1 MTNLRQVFLGIVIA
15 LASIGLLLG
24 AFSLSLAEGNS
35 IATSTSV
42 ATPTPTLTPTSS
54 PTWQPIT
61 PSAFISP
68 SLDSPTPFPTWTPTL
83 TPTLT
88 PSLTLTPTLPLTPTL
103 TPLSANYLLTT
114 ELIPSVV
121 VFVPPMRTQIPLS
134 CGAPY
139 SWIVYFVQPGD
150 TLYHLGLAY
159 GISISELQRANCMR
173 TSTLLRTGQMLNVPP
188 WAPLAPLQTVPI
200 EVISTCILT
209 GTPVPCSCSDTP
221 TELPINTAT
230 EIPTPTEV
238 LTATLVPTTP

>member
-1 MTNLRQVFLGIVIA
+1 MKNLRHVFLGIIIA
-15 LASIGLLLG
+15 LASVGLLLG
-24 AFSLSLAEGNS
+24 GFSLSLAEGNS

-88 PSLTLTPTLPLTPTL
+88 PSLTPTLTLPLTPTL
-103 TPLSANYLLTT
+103 TPLSANCLLTT

-159 GISISELQRANCMR
+159 GITTSELQRANCMR
-173 TSTLLRTGQMLNVPP
+173 TSTLLRTGQILYVPP
-188 WAPLAPLQTVPI
+188 WAPLAPLPI
-200 EVISTCILT
+200 EPIVVIPTYTLT
-209 GTPVPCSCSDTP
+209 DTPVPIIPSDTP
-221 TELPINTAT
+221 TAAAV
-230 EIPTPTEV
+230 PTDTQ
-238 LTATLVPTTP
+238 VPTTP